1 MLNNKESGLNS
12 HDFDRFNASLRSF
25 SQVHTQFKLGIPV
38 AISLRSMNWI
48 ISIKEMARWTFQL
61 CELVA
66 LITLELVAIYQI
78 YKALGLIA

>member
-1 MLNNKESGLNS
+1 
-12 HDFDRFNASLRSF
+12 
-25 SQVHTQFKLGIPV
+25 
-38 AISLRSMNWI
+38 MNWI

-66 LITLELVAIYQI
+66 LITLELVAIYQV